1 MSYLSIQ
8 NLYKDQRIFN
18 FNECYALEKIHG
30 SSAHIS
36 WNNEKLNFFSGG
48 AKYDSFI
55 TIFDTPKLEKLFQ
68 EYYSDHKVIVY
79 GEVYGGKMQGMS
91 HTYGKELKFIA
102 FEVKI
107 DDVWLDV
114 PEAEEIVLNLG
125 LEFVHWKK
133 IETKVS
139 LINEQRDMP
148 SVQAIR
154 NGCGID
160 KMREGIVLRP
170 LHECCDN
177 RGNRVIV
184 KHKRD
189 EFRETKNKRAV
200 TEESLKQKLEIKY
213 TANGIAD
220 EWVTEMRLQ
229 HILQKFPEVIGIEK
243 TGDIIKAMVED
254 VIREAGEEIIDN
266 KDVRKAIGFA
276 SANLYK
282 KYLNNKLYNE
292 HK

>member
-170 LHECCDN
+170 LHECCDHKGE
-177 RGNRVIV
+177 RIIT

-189 EFRETKNKRAV
+189 EFRETKSKRKFS
-200 TEESLKQKLEIKY
+200 EETLKQKLETKY

-229 HILQKFPEVIGIEK
+229 HVLQKFPEDIGIEK
-243 TGDIIKAMVED
+243 TGDIIKAMSED
-254 VIREAGEEIIDN
+254 IIREAGEEIIDN
-266 KDVRKAIGFA
+266 KDVRKAIGVA
-276 SANLYK
+276 SSNIYK
-282 KYLNNKLYNE
+282 KYLNGKFYNE